1 MSLTVRL
8 LLLLLGLGFSALCS
22 ATETALTALPLSRV
36 ELLTKKGGRLR
47 RWAWSTWRSRPHR
60 VLVSLL
66 VLNNA
71 ANVGISALATELALA
86 LFGQQGLALAVGLT
100 TLGLLVFGE
109 VTPKTLAR
117 VNPESFAA
125 AVVVGIVALDV
136 LLVPLTLPLL
146 GLSHLL
152 ARIRGTPLHTAPV
165 AASVEDLRFL
175 LSLSRQEG
183 HLTSLQA
190 EMLEAVL
197 AIGRAV
203 VREIQVPRPDVVMLP
218 KTASLEEVKA
228 KVLFHGFSRYPV
240 YDGKEDNVVGIL
252 HARDLLRCHQ
262 EGRPWTSYLKSP
274 LCVLESSRLLDVL
287 GEMRAR
293 QLHLAVSIDEYGAVA
308 GIVTLEDVLETIVG
322 EIADEFDVSSPAVV
336 ELPSGGW
343 IVKASLPLE
352 RLSRLTS
359 RTLTSPSKVSSLG
372 GLLLTLAGG
381 VPEKG
386 QSFSYQGLL
395 FTVLEATP
403 RRILKVQVESL
414 DRPQA

>member
-1 MSLTVRL
+1 MSLTLTL

-36 ELLTKKGGRLR
+36 ELLRKKGGRLR

-66 VLNNA
+66 ILNNA
-71 ANVGISALATELALA
+71 ANVGISALATELALG
-86 LFGQQGLALAVGLT
+86 LFGQQGLAIAVGLT

-109 VTPKTLAR
+109 VTPKSLAR
-117 VNPESFAA
+117 VDPESSAA
-125 AVVVGIVALDV
+125 AVVVGIVAFDV
-136 LLVPLTLPLL
+136 LLAPLTVPLL
-146 GLSHLL
+146 GLSHFL
-152 ARIRGTPLHTAPV
+152 ARLRGTPLHSAPV

-183 HLTSLQA
+183 HLTSLQV
-190 EMLEAVL
+190 EMLEAIL
-197 AIGRAV
+197 AIGHAV
-203 VREIQVPRPDVVMLP
+203 VREIQVPRPDVIMLS

-228 KVLFHGFSRYPV
+228 TVLSRGYSRYPV
-240 YDGKEDNVVGIL
+240 YEEKEDNLVGIL
-252 HARDLLRCHQ
+252 HARDLLRCQQ
-262 EGRPWTSYLKSP
+262 EKRPWTSYLKPP
-274 LCVLESSRLLDVL
+274 LCVLESTRLLDVL
-287 GEMRAR
+287 GEMRAKR
-293 QLHLAVSIDEYGAVA
+293 LHLAVSIDEYGAVA

-322 EIADEFDVSSPAVV
+322 EIADEFDMSSPAV
-336 ELPSGGW
+336 EQLPTGGW

-359 RTLTSPSKVSSLG
+359 QAISSPTKVSSVG

-395 FTVLEATP
+395 FTVVEATP
-403 RRILKVQVESL
+403 RRILRVQVQSR
-414 DRPQA
+414 DRPQG